1 MEGKC
6 GTSDDDSCVFKK
18 CFSSDDDSCVFKKC
32 GTSHDSCVFKKFTSP
47 SLQCCQLVFHHTILF
62 VCRGVYKT
70 DTGQVVN
77 STQKPLMTLE
87 FLIRLCHQG
96 GRVVDLCC
104 GSGFG
109 MLAALRKGHN
119 VTGVDNSEEQLSA
132 CKARI
137 LEFERREV
145 SDFKF

>member
-1 MEGKC
+1 MRTLKDFVEILY
-6 GTSDDDSCVFKK
+6 
-18 CFSSDDDSCVFKKC
+18 

-47 SLQCCQLVFHHTILF
+47 SLQCCQLVFRHTILC

-70 DTGQVVN
+70 DTGQ
-77 STQKPLMTLE
+77 PLMTLE

-104 GSGFG
+104 GSGSG
-109 MLAALRKGHN
+109 MLAALRMGHN

-137 LEFERREV
+137 PEFERREV

>member
-1 MEGKC
+1 M
-6 GTSDDDSCVFKK
+6 
-18 CFSSDDDSCVFKKC
+18 
-32 GTSHDSCVFKKFTSP
+32 
-47 SLQCCQLVFHHTILF
+47 
-62 VCRGVYKT
+62 

-77 STQKPLMTLE
+77 SMQKPLMTLE
-87 FLIRLCHQG
+87 FLIRLCHHDQG

-104 GSGFG
+104 GSGSG
-109 MLAALRKGHN
+109 MLAALRMGHN

-137 LEFERREV
+137 LEFEHREV